1 MNALEIWLTAIAL
14 AMDSFTVAIAGGL
27 TLKRISMRHFLTIA
41 FFFGLFQAVMPLLG
55 WLGSSYFY
63 KFIEQFDHWVAFAIL
78 VFLGIKMI
86 RDGIQG
92 EEEHH
97 FDPTRLATVLTLSL
111 AVSIDALAVGIS
123 FVCIDMNTFEQIQF
137 PLFAIGITSFVFA
150 LGGCFIGSLIGNKF
164 KFPVEPVGGAVLVL
178 LGCKVLF
185 EHLQPLIQL

>member
-1 MNALEIWLTAIAL
+1 MSTLEIWLTAIAL
-14 AMDSFTVAIAGGL
+14 AMDSFTLAIAGGL
-27 TLKRISMRHFLTIA
+27 ALKRISMRHFLTIA

-55 WLGSSYFY
+55 WAGSHYFY
-63 KFIEQFDHWVAFAIL
+63 RFIEQYDHWIAFAIL
-78 VFLGIKMI
+78 VFLGTKMI

-92 EEEHH
+92 GEEHH
-97 FDPTRLATVLTLSL
+97 FDPTKLGIVLTLSL

-123 FVCIDMNTFEQIQF
+123 FVCIGMNTFGQLGF
-137 PLFAIGITSFVFA
+137 PLFAIGITSFVLA

-185 EHLQPLIQL
+185 EHLQPLL

>member
-150 LGGCFIGSLIGNKF
+150 LGGCFIGCLIGNKF

-178 LGCKVLF
+178 LGCTVLF